1 MGVVLSVAGK
11 GGVGKTTFSA
21 LMLRELCKNDKAIL
35 TIDADPNYNLG
46 ESIGIEVERTIGALR
61 EELMRTK
68 DDLPAGVSKQELI
81 EYQIRIALQEEDCF
95 DLLTMGRQEGPG
107 CYCYINNVL
116 RSFIDALSSKY
127 DYVLIDNEAGLE
139 HLSRRTTVGSWA
151 LFVVSDPSAVSIKAA
166 GRIAR
171 LADDMDLKIGRKVL
185 VLNRSDSK
193 PSEKELSL
201 TGYDFDAAYHIRR
214 DAVIGRMSEDGKSI
228 SDLGNV
234 TPAVEDV
241 RRIIAGELRRKKQL
255 SW

>member
-21 LMLRELCKNDKAIL
+21 LMLRELCDSNRSVLA
-35 TIDADPNYNLG
+35 IDADPNYNLG
-46 ESIGIEVERTIGALR
+46 ESLGIAVERTIGALR
-61 EELMRTK
+61 EELMKTK

-107 CYCYINNVL
+107 CYCYINSIL

-139 HLSRRTTVGSWA
+139 HLSRRTTVGSNV
-151 LFVVSDPSAVSIKAA
+151 LFVISDTSAVSLRAA

-171 LADDMDLKIGRKVL
+171 LADDMELQIARKVL
-185 VLNRSDSK
+185 VLNRSDEA
-193 PSEKELSL
+193 PAEKELSL
-201 TGYDFDAAYHIRR
+201 TGYDFDARYHVRK
-214 DAVIGRMSEDGKSI
+214 DAVIGRLSEEGKSL

-241 RRIIAGELRRKKQL
+241 RQIIAGEIRRKRL
-255 SW
+255 SG